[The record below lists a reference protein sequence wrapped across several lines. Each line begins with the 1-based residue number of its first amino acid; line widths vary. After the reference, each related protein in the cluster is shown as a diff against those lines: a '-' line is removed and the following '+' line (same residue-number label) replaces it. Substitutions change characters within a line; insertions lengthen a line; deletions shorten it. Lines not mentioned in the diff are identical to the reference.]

1 MYLSKVYFF
10 KILKVYPA
18 NTQLLSF
25 PSLLLASRGGDVPT
39 NKTLQDFSSFST
51 LVSGCSLRCVQPAL
65 SPSPS
70 QPALSPPPHLR
81 HLGLSHALLP
91 PPRLHNILF
100 CFQRSSYAV
109 IFHSVQPCQPSM
121 AGAYNMIKFCVVS
134 LPLAL
139 FTPSQSLSTLDVS
152 TEKHLHLK

>member
-1 MYLSKVYFF
+1 ME
-10 KILKVYPA
+10 I
-18 NTQLLSF
+18 
-25 PSLLLASRGGDVPT
+25 VPT

-152 TEKHLHLK
+152 TEKHLHLKWHHSRAPMPASNIKFSYQMCKACHVMSSTT